1 MVASAPPS
9 SVTPVPAR
17 PRLASRAIVEQAIP
31 VQGGAVGRVDG
42 GRAAQRGRA
51 RGGEAGGR
59 GQAAA
64 IERHVARAQVGV
76 ARDLQRAGIDLG
88 ASRVPVVAVQYQGAQ
103 ALLDQP
109 AGAIDRA
116 APLQRRPVVGVDRGA
131 PGEGRIAAGGKA
143 GGRMQAAVVQG
154 QRAAAQVGVARDPQ
168 RAGLDHGAAGIGV
181 RAAQGQRARALF
193 DQPARAGNVALQ
205 IQRGG
210 VGDDDPAAAVAHGG
224 VAPAR
229 EPGGGRQRAAVER
242 QHAMRL
248 AQVLIARDAQHPAG
262 NPGTAGV
269 GIVVLQHERAVAR
282 LGQRPRPADL
292 ALPLQ
297 GVAARHR
304 KRAVPGAHDDL
315 APAGEPGRN
324 RQGAA
329 IQRHRALSRAQV
341 GVARHLQGTGVDRGA
356 AVMVVVLDQHQLAL
370 ALFVQAAG
378 SADGP
383 LPSQR
388 GAGGRVDGGVASQGG
403 CLRGRE
409 AGGRGQRRVLQRQRA
424 GPQVGGARYLQRAG
438 PDLGAAGMLVVTG
451 QHQRACALLDQ
462 RAGASDRPAP
472 IQRGGGSRLHRAT
485 SGQLQTA
492 RGRERT
498 GRRQPAVVQMHG
510 ALAQIGV
517 GRHLQRAG
525 LDAGVALVS
534 VGSAQHQGARPLL
547 AQLALAADGAVP
559 CQRGAPVGIDL
570 ASLVER
576 GRARGRKAARV
587 GQPPAV
593 ERDRA
598 GGLAEVVVAR
608 YLHGAALQARAAGV
622 GVGAGQ
628 RQRTVAG
635 LGQRAGAVDDTA
647 PRHVL
652 AGRDVDGLGPGGQL
666 QLAIAGEI
674 PVGRQPAAVER
685 DRAIGRA
692 QVLVARDL
700 HDPAPDLDALGVGIV
715 AAQHERAAALLVQLA
730 VAVDRAAPFERS
742 AVKRLYLGRALE
754 RDLPRGGMRAHALE
768 HGIVFQ
774 HQCSAAQVFVPGHTQ
789 LAAPEH
795 GLAGVLV
802 DAREC
807 QAPVPF
813 LDQIAGARYRAAP
826 GQGSVASHVQGTA
839 DKREIAVARKTA
851 AGKQISAL
859 QGYCAPSQ
867 VVFVSCP
874 KRAGLDH
881 RATRVRVGAG
891 QDQRALA

>member
-1 MVASAPPS
+1 
-9 SVTPVPAR
+9 
-17 PRLASRAIVEQAIP
+17 
-31 VQGGAVGRVDG
+31 
-42 GRAAQRGRA
+42 
-51 RGGEAGGR
+51 
-59 GQAAA
+59 
-64 IERHVARAQVGV
+64 
-76 ARDLQRAGIDLG
+76 
-88 ASRVPVVAVQYQGAQ
+88 
-103 ALLDQP
+103 
-109 AGAIDRA
+109 
-116 APLQRRPVVGVDRGA
+116 
-131 PGEGRIAAGGKA
+131 
-143 GGRMQAAVVQG
+143 
-154 QRAAAQVGVARDPQ
+154 
-168 RAGLDHGAAGIGV
+168 
-181 RAAQGQRARALF
+181 
-193 DQPARAGNVALQ
+193 
-205 IQRGG
+205 
-210 VGDDDPAAAVAHGG
+210 
-224 VAPAR
+224 
-229 EPGGGRQRAAVER
+229 
-242 QHAMRL
+242 
-248 AQVLIARDAQHPAG
+248 
-262 NPGTAGV
+262 
-269 GIVVLQHERAVAR
+269 
-282 LGQRPRPADL
+282 
-292 ALPLQ
+292 
-297 GVAARHR
+297 
-304 KRAVPGAHDDL
+304 
-315 APAGEPGRN
+315 
-324 RQGAA
+324 
-329 IQRHRALSRAQV
+329 
-341 GVARHLQGTGVDRGA
+341 
-356 AVMVVVLDQHQLAL
+356 
-370 ALFVQAAG
+370 
-378 SADGP
+378 
-383 LPSQR
+383 
-388 GAGGRVDGGVASQGG
+388 
-403 CLRGRE
+403 
-409 AGGRGQRRVLQRQRA
+409 
-424 GPQVGGARYLQRAG
+424 
-438 PDLGAAGMLVVTG
+438 
-451 QHQRACALLDQ
+451 
-462 RAGASDRPAP
+462 
-472 IQRGGGSRLHRAT
+472 
-485 SGQLQTA
+485 
-492 RGRERT
+492 
-498 GRRQPAVVQMHG
+498 MHG